1 MRDAVAAPQIET
13 TLTTPL
19 EYSPYS
25 RRTSAIT
32 GSKPPPN
39 TTPKKFNPNASS
51 ISCWP
56 FGPLSVWAGR
66 KPSEN
71 TRTNFPATRNSPK
84 RKLLRRWCLKMRRET
99 YRNRPTNITNPS
111 CSRPSTRPSPSAMSC
126 TRSRSLTSC
135 LPLPPPVSFLLP
147 SPPAPPTAPK
157 PYPLS
162 QEQGSRGR
170 PRALSSL
177 C

>member
-1 MRDAVAAPQIET
+1 MI
-13 TLTTPL
+13 
-19 EYSPYS
+19 
-25 RRTSAIT
+25 RRKW
-32 GSKPPPN
+32 GQE
-39 TTPKKFNPNASS
+39 
-51 ISCWP
+51 
-56 FGPLSVWAGR
+56 GR
-66 KPSEN
+66 KGREVGGGGCKMREGLKKWARDELISGSMNIINWYCDSIWEN
-71 TRTNFPATRNSPK
+71 RIRS

-177 C
+177 CWELLLGKDSRLFLSR